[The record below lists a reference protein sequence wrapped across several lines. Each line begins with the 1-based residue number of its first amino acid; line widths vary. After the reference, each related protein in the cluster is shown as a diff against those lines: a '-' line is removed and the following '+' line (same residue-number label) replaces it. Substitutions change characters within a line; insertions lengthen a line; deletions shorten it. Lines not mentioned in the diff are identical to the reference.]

1 MRVGGTLGSPRA
13 GGSVGEALAGGA
25 GHGTNTAAARR
36 SCTSCWSEG
45 SPGWGGRGAVLSP
58 AAAYLGAG
66 EGSSAVSWSAS
77 KRSSGRKAG
86 GSLLRSTRGCPAWL
100 QRLSGAP
107 SLCTAGHKGLGLEGG
122 SDRSIRL
129 GATGAV
135 WGQVT
140 PPRQQ
145 MLLPSLTKHC

>member
-1 MRVGGTLGSPRA
+1 MDLLSAVPNLALILPLPSTSSVNLGKDSHEGG
-13 GGSVGEALAGGA
+13 
-25 GHGTNTAAARR
+25 GHGGVPRGQRQRGTGHSTNTAAAWR

-122 SDRSIRL
+122 
-129 GATGAV
+129 
-135 WGQVT
+135 
-140 PPRQQ
+140 RQ
-145 MLLPSLTKHC
+145 